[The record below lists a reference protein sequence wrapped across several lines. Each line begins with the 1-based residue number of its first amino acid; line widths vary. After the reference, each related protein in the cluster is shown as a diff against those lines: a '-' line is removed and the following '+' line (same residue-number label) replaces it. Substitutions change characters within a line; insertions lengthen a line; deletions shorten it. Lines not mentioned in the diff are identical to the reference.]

1 MSYPHALVR
10 YEIYA
15 IKEVAMKL
23 ARKGLSPEQIREAM
37 LDMAEDAADEAKTWI
52 EAEDRRT
59 A

>member
-10 YEIYA
+10 YEVYA

-37 LDMAEDAADEAKTWI
+37 DDMAADAAEEAARWI
-52 EAEDRRT
+52 EEEDRRT

>member
-1 MSYPHALVR
+1 MSYPHALVK
-10 YEIYA
+10 YEVYA

-23 ARKGLSPEQIREAM
+23 ARKGLSAEEIREAM
-37 LDMAEDAADEAKTWI
+37 VDMAEDAADEAKVWI

>member
-10 YEIYA
+10 YEVYA

-23 ARKGLSPEQIREAM
+23 ARKGLSAEQIREAM
-37 LDMAEDAADEAKTWI
+37 EDMAHDAADDAARWLE
-52 EAEDRRT
+52 EEDRRT